1 MTVCIE
7 CGAALPP
14 GLLGL
19 NLIEPDPA
27 QFPLSAARPAGFSYR
42 LCSTCEASLTP
53 VSRRALELRLIS
65 ALEAGLLLE
74 QLTARLQD
82 ETYRSEP
89 NLRALAQAALA
100 VHRGYQAEAAAT
112 VARLSA
118 LLLPLQALNAVAREA
133 LGNDWLA
140 SLVATLQAHKES
152 LRESD
157 EAIDGLLRRLG
168 PSTD

>member
-7 CGAALPP
+7 CGATLPIGP
-14 GLLGL
+14 LGL

-27 QFPLSAARPAGFSYR
+27 QFPLSAARPSGFSYR
-42 LCSTCEASLTP
+42 LCSVCEAALTP
-53 VSRRALELRLIS
+53 VSRRVLELRVIS

-100 VHRGYQAEAAAT
+100 IHQRYQAEAAAT

-118 LLLPLQALNAVAREA
+118 LLSPLQALNAVAREA
-133 LGNDWLA
+133 LGHDWLT
-140 SLVATLQAHKES
+140 SLVAALQAHEQT

-157 EAIDGLLRRLG
+157 EATAVLLRRLG